1 MDKAVSDL
9 WWKNAVVYCLDVETY
24 VDASGDGVGDF
35 RGLTRRLQYIAGL
48 GVTCIWLMPFYPSP
62 NRDDGYDVSDY
73 YNVDPRYGTLGDFVE
88 FVRTANDR
96 GIRVIID
103 LVVNHTSVEHPWFQE
118 SRDPQ
123 SDRHGWYVWSDQPL
137 DRPEQVIFPEAEDS
151 NWERDERSGKYYL
164 HRFYTEEPDLN
175 VANPQVRD
183 EIHRIIGFWMQMG
196 VSGFRV
202 DAVPYLIGEAGIWDE
217 MPDQPHSV
225 LREMR
230 KFMGR
235 RRGDAVMIGE
245 VNLDYGERTKFF
257 GHYGEEMTGLFNFML
272 AGAVFNALATEDARS
287 LAGHLRDTPPSPE
300 ECQWMNF
307 LRNHDELNVG
317 HLPREERETVLSA
330 LATERTRIFGRGIR
344 RRVPPLVGGDP
355 RQIRLLYS
363 VMLAL
368 PGTPV
373 LLYGEEI
380 GMGDD
385 LSLQGRMAVRT
396 PMQWSSGANAGFS
409 TAAAPDLVRP
419 VVTDGQF
426 GYEEVNVAKQRRDPD
441 SLLNWMERALR
452 TRKECPEFGWGRW
465 EVLGTDVP
473 AVLAHRC
480 DWLDSTVIAVHN
492 FSGEPANVRLDVGE
506 GNKGDQVMDVF
517 GDREYDPLNPGDPRL
532 QIAGYGYRWMRP
544 QGPGGSGPAS

>member
-88 FVRTANDR
+88 FVRTANER

-137 DRPEQVIFPEAEDS
+137 DRPEQVIFPHVEDS

-175 VANPQVRD
+175 VANPEVRD

-202 DAVPYLIGEAGIWDE
+202 DAVPYLIGETGIWDE

-225 LREMR
+225 LRDMR

-272 AGAVFNALATEDARS
+272 AGAMFDALATEDARS
-287 LAGHLRDTPPSPE
+287 LEGHLRDTPPSPE

-317 HLPREERETVLSA
+317 RLPRDERETVLTS
-330 LATERTRIFGRGIR
+330 LASERTRIFGRGIR
-344 RRVPPLVGGDP
+344 SRVPPLVGGDP

-396 PMQWSSGANAGFS
+396 PMQWSSRANAGFS
-409 TAAAPDLVRP
+409 TAAATDLVRP
-419 VVTDGQF
+419 VVTDGPF

-465 EVLGTDVP
+465 EVLRTDVP

-480 DWLDSTVIAVHN
+480 DWLDGTVIAVHN

-506 GNKGDQVMDVF
+506 GDKGEDLMDVF
-517 GDREYDPLNPGDPRL
+517 GDREYDPLDPGDATL
-532 QIAGYGYRWMRP
+532 HIAGYGYRWIRA
-544 QGPGGSGPAS
+544 QGPGGSALAS

>member
-73 YNVDPRYGTLGDFVE
+73 YDVDPRYGTLGDFVE
-88 FVRTANDR
+88 FVRTANER

-123 SDRHGWYVWSDQPL
+123 SDRHGWYVWSDRPL
-137 DRPEQVIFPEAEDS
+137 DRPEKVIFPDVEDS

-164 HRFYTEEPDLN
+164 HRFYAEEPDLN
-175 VANPQVRD
+175 VANPEVRD

-202 DAVPYLIGEAGIWDE
+202 DAVPYLIGEAGIWEE

-225 LREMR
+225 LRDMR

-257 GHYGEEMTGLFNFML
+257 GHHGEEMTGLFNFIL
-272 AGAVFNALATEDARS
+272 AGAMFDALATEDARS

-307 LRNHDELNVG
+307 LRNHDELNLG
-317 HLPREERETVLSA
+317 RLPPDERETVLSS
-330 LATERTRIFGRGIR
+330 LASERTRIFGRGIR

-396 PMQWSSGANAGFS
+396 PMQWSGRANAGFS
-409 TAAAPDLVRP
+409 PAAGSDLVRP
-419 VVTDGQF
+419 VTDGPF

-441 SLLNWMERALR
+441 SLLTWMERALR

-473 AVLAHRC
+473 AVFAHRC

-492 FSGEPANVRLDVGE
+492 FSGQPANVRLDGGE
-506 GNKGDQVMDVF
+506 GVKGEELVDVF
-517 GDREYDPLNPGDPRL
+517 GDREYDPLDPGDPTL
-532 QIAGYGYRWMRP
+532 HIAGYGYRWMRA
-544 QGPGGSGPAS
+544 QGPGGSPLAS